1 MPSIASTL
9 GAGPKRALVLVDVQK
24 DFMPDYGGPL
34 PALGDGPS
42 LISGI
47 NSLLSSDFFAAKVGI
62 KDMHPPV
69 RGRRVSDVD
78 RPCRALP

>member
-1 MPSIASTL
+1 M
-9 GAGPKRALVLVDVQK
+9 VDVQK

-47 NSLLSSDFFAAKVGI
+47 NSLLNSDFFAVKVGI

-69 RGRRVSDVD
+69 RDILLMTLFFRM
-78 RPCRALP
+78 PAMP